1 MQTADGSKENLMM
14 RNQIVKI
21 SSLLHLLGGLP
32 ILAQQ
37 KWSQLNEGGTN
48 SVFRLKTM
56 CLVIVLTACGSLS
69 QTAISQ
75 TDQERIENPGPSPV
89 AFVYVKSGT
98 SKVYGFAAAA
108 NGALQAVPGS
118 PFNYA
123 VYPEAISGKYLF
135 GVESNGTTI
144 DSYLIEPSGALQHA
158 ASLNTETYDPDA
170 CDYLGVIHVDHTG
183 QNLYNVITEPDCTYD
198 LIGAVQSFKINGS
211 TGELGYL
218 GTSSA
223 DSGLGGVD
231 VFLGND
237 KFAYASDF
245 FGFDHE
251 SDCGIDIYRR
261 PSNGD
266 LDNLG
271 YVDMETLSPP
281 TNDVTTYYCAEAL
294 ATDPTNHIA
303 TLMQQSDGEGGF
315 YGKPQIGVYTADA
328 LGNLS
333 TTSTYQNM
341 PVAKTDPDSIR
352 MSPSGK
358 LLAVGGAT
366 GLEIFHFNGA
376 NPATEFEVLLPN
388 KSISD
393 VYWDTSNHLYA
404 AVGTNKLYVYTI
416 TPTSITQAPGSP
428 YTVPGLGSMI
438 VDSK

>member
-37 KWSQLNEGGTN
+37 KWSQLNKGGTN
-48 SVFRLKTM
+48 SMFRLKAM
-56 CLVIVLTACGSLS
+56 CLAAVLSAGGSLS
-69 QTAISQ
+69 LTAISQ
-75 TDQERIENPGPSPV
+75 TDQEKIESPGPSPV
-89 AFVYVKSGT
+89 AFVYVKSGA

-123 VYPEAISGKYLF
+123 VQPEAVSGKYLF
-135 GVESNGTTI
+135 GVESNDSTI

-158 ASLNTETYDPDA
+158 ASLNTETYDPGA

-183 QNLYNVITEPDCTYD
+183 QNLYNLITEPDCTYD

-211 TGELGYL
+211 NGELDYL
-218 GTSSA
+218 GTTSA

-231 VFLGND
+231 VFLGNNQ
-237 KFAYASDF
+237 FAYATDF

-251 SDCGIDIYRR
+251 SDCGIDIYKR

-281 TNDVTTYYCAEAL
+281 TNVEYTYYCALGL
-294 ATDPTNHIA
+294 APDPTNHIA
-303 TLMQQSDGEGGF
+303 TLMLQSDGEGGV
-315 YGKPQIGVYTADA
+315 YGKLQIGVYTADA

-333 TTSTYQNM
+333 TTSTYSNM
-341 PVAKTDPDSIR
+341 PVAKTGGQAMR

-358 LLAVGGAT
+358 LLAVGGAD

-376 NPATEFEVLLPN
+376 NPATEFEVLLPG
-388 KSISD
+388 KSIGSL
-393 VYWDTSNHLYA
+393 YWDTSNHLYA
-404 AVGTNKLYVYTI
+404 EVGTNKLYVYTI
-416 TPTSITQAPGSP
+416 TPTSITEAPGSP
-428 YTVPGLGSMI
+428 YTIPSLGSMI